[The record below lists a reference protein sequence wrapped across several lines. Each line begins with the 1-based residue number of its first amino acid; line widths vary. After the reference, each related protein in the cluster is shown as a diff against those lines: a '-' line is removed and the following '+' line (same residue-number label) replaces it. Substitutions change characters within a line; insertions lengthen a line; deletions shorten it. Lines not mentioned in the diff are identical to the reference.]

1 MWAPPLTDAL
11 QRMKSAAPSIAE
23 QPVLK
28 RTAMIIE
35 FQPPCCVQAHQ
46 PPDQAAQIH
55 IQPGLECLQG

>member
-1 MWAPPLTDAL
+1 
-11 QRMKSAAPSIAE
+11 MKSAAPSIAE